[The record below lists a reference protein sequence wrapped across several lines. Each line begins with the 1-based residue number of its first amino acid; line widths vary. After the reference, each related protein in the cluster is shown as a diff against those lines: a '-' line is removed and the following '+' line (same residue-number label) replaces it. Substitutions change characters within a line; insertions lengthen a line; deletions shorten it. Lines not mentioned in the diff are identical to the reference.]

1 MSCSFAVSRSVHV
14 DGASVAAATRS
25 TIPQP
30 GFDAPRRQTAGSPS
44 TAGTTRPARS
54 STLGTAR
61 PRGTDGKGR
70 LSTAGPRC
78 RKRLPAP
85 SRGDRPLTHS
95 ITLVAQ
101 LARNRLHPS
110 FLGSSTVSSLSWVG
124 HPAARPSP
132 WIHAT
137 GARSGQSHRSPL
149 ASRGNYL
156 AARALRFAPAR
167 SSRFRMPCRERA
179 VELAGGRGERARG
192 GWACVL
198 QRSRTAYETRPDSS
212 QSSSSE
218 NRTRPVAARRAEHG
232 AHGADLP
239 ATGTASSCP
248 SATTRHLGSRVCPC
262 LTPARPGRSRLRTG
276 HD

>member
-1 MSCSFAVSRSVHV
+1 MPLQRDQRSRNQGSTHR
-14 DGASVAAATRS
+14 GARLQALPAPPEQRGRPDRRRWARRGPVGRMER
-25 TIPQP
+25 
-30 GFDAPRRQTAGSPS
+30 DVYPRRAPGAGSAC
-44 TAGTTRPARS
+44 T
-54 STLGTAR
+54 
-61 PRGTDGKGR
+61 
-70 LSTAGPRC
+70 
-78 RKRLPAP
+78 AP